1 MDLFSVSDRA
11 LNKVKFDKAYTR
23 LNPRQREAVESIE
36 GPVMVIAGP
45 GTGKTQILS
54 VRIGNILRKTDTDPR
69 SILCLTYTDSGAM
82 NMRQRLLEFI
92 GSDAYSVGIFTFH
105 SFCNKIIKD
114 HPDEKVSDLEYAELL
129 EEIFDELS
137 PEDILYHSQQFNQ
150 NNIYRLK
157 QFHELRKKENWDP
170 NDIIAL
176 LDEEEKN
183 APDDPQFQYQIN
195 RKPFKIGDLN
205 VNKEPDHSADCPC
218 A

>member
-92 GSDAYSVGIFTFH
+92 GSDAYSVGIFTFTAFAIK
-105 SFCNKIIKD
+105 SSKII
-114 HPDEKVSDLEYAELL
+114 PMSLESEMVRRK
-129 EEIFDELS
+129 
-137 PEDILYHSQQFNQ
+137 SQTWNMLNCSKKFSMNCHRK
-150 NNIYRLK
+150 IYS
-157 QFHELRKKENWDP
+157 
-170 NDIIAL
+170 IIRS
-176 LDEEEKN
+176 N
-183 APDDPQFQYQIN
+183 SI
-195 RKPFKIGDLN
+195 KIIYTD
-205 VNKEPDHSADCPC
+205 
-218 A
+218 

>member
-105 SFCNKIIKD
+105 SFCNKIIKSFGNSFG
-114 HPDEKVSDLEYAELL
+114 KGFQL
-129 EEIFDELS
+129 
-137 PEDILYHSQQFNQ
+137 FN
-150 NNIYRLK
+150 
-157 QFHELRKKENWDP
+157 
-170 NDIIAL
+170 A
-176 LDEEEKN
+176 
-183 APDDPQFQYQIN
+183 
-195 RKPFKIGDLN
+195 
-205 VNKEPDHSADCPC
+205 
-218 A
+218 